1 MNKRNSLFSDFDK
14 ALKQISNSEEE
25 QDKLTKEKYK
35 KLREIDEE
43 YSKQI
48 SNILIKRE
56 DMYKAYYKYQE
67 LIHKYSKFSISTMAY
82 ILPILMKRVTG
93 EDYTFCINKEYQA
106 LYDSKKNSSKF
117 FMFESEYLDSI
128 QKDKIVLKYRPYF
141 YINEVEKTENKDN
154 EFEFYAYN
162 NNSSFNLLCGAG
174 RVAEDFIDYLID
186 YKYENNIITL
196 DDNDVLLQLLYN
208 YLESRKIDNKV
219 FEMSKEE
226 FCEMYKKTNHFADS
240 EELDPAV
247 ASFVTEKPKKLVKK
261 SKKNSKK

>member
-56 DMYKAYYKYQE
+56 DMYKVYYKYQE

-82 ILPILMKRVTG
+82 ILPILMKTITG
-93 EDYTFCINKEYQA
+93 EDYTFCINKEYQF
-106 LYDSKKNSSKF
+106 LNGSKKNSSKF
-117 FMFESEYLDSI
+117 FMFKSEDLDSM

-141 YINEVEKTENKDN
+141 YIHEVEKTKNADN
-154 EFEFYAYN
+154 EFEFYAHN
-162 NNSSFNLLCGAG
+162 NNSSFNFFCGSG
-174 RVAEDFIDYLID
+174 RFAKDFIDYLID

-196 DDNDVLLQLLYN
+196 DDNNVLLQLLDN
-208 YLESRKIDNKV
+208 YLKSRKINNKA
-219 FEMSKEE
+219 FDMTEGE
-226 FCEMYKKTNHFADS
+226 FCEMYEKTNHFSDS
-240 EELDPAV
+240 EELNPAV
-247 ASFVTEKPKKLVKK
+247 ASFVTEEPKKLVKK